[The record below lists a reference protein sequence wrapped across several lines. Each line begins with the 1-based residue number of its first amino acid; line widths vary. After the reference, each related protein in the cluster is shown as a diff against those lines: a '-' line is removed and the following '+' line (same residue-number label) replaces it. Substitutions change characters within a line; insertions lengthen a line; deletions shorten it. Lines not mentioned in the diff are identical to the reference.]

1 MQIRFGVDN
10 INIQEAIDTSTQISM
25 ILLYLCGTSSIPIK
39 PANQEVF
46 QADAIMQLSVDSEID
61 TKTSSQN
68 TTA

>member
-1 MQIRFGVDN
+1 
-10 INIQEAIDTSTQISM
+10 M

-46 QADAIMQLSVDSEID
+46 QADAIVQLSVDSEID